1 MNAPRNLTILV
12 VDDTGEVRDVTKRML
27 ERFGHRVITA
37 SDGLEA
43 AKVFCH
49 YENEIDVV
57 LLDLVMPELD
67 GVEALKVIHGV
78 QEDAKVILITGYPE
92 RFAAD
97 RWRELGFAAFI
108 PKPYTSAQIISVV
121 ESVLDSERPKRS
133 D

>member
-1 MNAPRNLTILV
+1 MNASHNYTVLV
-12 VDDTGEVRDVTKRML
+12 VDDTGEVRDVTRRML
-27 ERFGHRVITA
+27 ERSGYKVITA

-43 AKVFCH
+43 AKAFCH
-49 YENEIDVV
+49 YENVIDIV

-78 QEDAKVILITGYPE
+78 QEDAKVVLVTGYPE

-121 ESVLDSERPKRS
+121 ESVLNPKMP